1 MGYIIDNV
9 ATELQQ
15 NDLIEMMWA
24 RNEIENYLPI
34 PEVIERYASQ
44 PPEDLFSQHN
54 PELMKKI
61 IEEEIPSAALKN
73 KAHPRWIDNKIS
85 DELDR
90 VFERYF
96 KERSMP
102 NLMRKRDYYILASLS
117 HPDELDQEIKE
128 KLDIIYEIA
137 KSV

>member
-1 MGYIIDNV
+1 M
-9 ATELQQ
+9 
-15 NDLIEMMWA
+15 
-24 RNEIENYLPI
+24 
-34 PEVIERYASQ
+34 SQ
-44 PPEDLFSQHN
+44 PAEDLFSQHDA
-54 PELMKKI
+54 PLMKKI
-61 IEEEIPSAALKN
+61 VEDEIPPAALKD
-73 KAHPRWIDNKIS
+73 KTHSWWTKTKIS
-85 DELDR
+85 DEFLDKI
-90 VFERYF
+90 FERYF